1 MRCEVL
7 IGHLFYGHRRCA
19 LGEVIEMDGRSADAC
34 AAAGYVKILPS
45 ETAETGDA
53 GDDGQGD
60 AGTDSGAP
68 GKPSGKQKG
77 K

>member
-1 MRCEVL
+1 
-7 IGHLFYGHRRCA
+7 

-34 AAAGYVKILPS
+34 AKAGYVKILPS
-45 ETAETGDA
+45 EAAETGDA

-60 AGTDSGAP
+60 AGTDLPSPKGSGEASAGAP
-68 GKPSGKQKG
+68 SKTSGKQKG